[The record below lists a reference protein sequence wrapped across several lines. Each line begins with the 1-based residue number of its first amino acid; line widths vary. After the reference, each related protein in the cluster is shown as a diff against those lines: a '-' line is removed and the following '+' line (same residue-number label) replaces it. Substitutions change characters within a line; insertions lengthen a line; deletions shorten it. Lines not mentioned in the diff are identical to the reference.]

1 MANLPNTIASEEAG
15 LQDGE
20 LQTITRQLNETR
32 RENESLI
39 IENSALKLVN
49 DELKKQFQEKDKELV
64 ELRGKLQAA
73 DEEHRELQE
82 LGSLNAVC
90 FLTHKV

>member
-1 MANLPNTIASEEAG
+1 MANLPNIIASEVAG

-20 LQTITRQLNETR
+20 LQTITRQLEGTR

-49 DELKKQFQEKDKELV
+49 GESKKQLEEKDTELV

-90 FLTHKV
+90 FLTRKV

>member
-1 MANLPNTIASEEAG
+1 MANLPNIIVNEVAG

-20 LQTITRQLNETR
+20 LETITRQLNETR

-49 DELKKQFQEKDKELV
+49 EELK
-64 ELRGKLQAA
+64 
-73 DEEHRELQE
+73 
-82 LGSLNAVC
+82 
-90 FLTHKV
+90 